1 MATGGEPRDAH
12 ADEAP
17 PEEDEAPPD
26 DGDGDD
32 APPENG
38 AAASAAATGGERE
51 GREEGEPRDRQRGRL
66 EGFIPDI
73 VKRTFYAGLGAV
85 FTTEEGIRKI
95 ASDLKLPK
103 DVANYLIQ
111 QAAASKDELFR
122 VVGKELRGFL
132 ETVNISGELQKL
144 LTSLSFEIKTEI
156 RFIPNDEAIAGVKPE
171 VKVGRMSFRRRK
183 DKDAKDDKK
192 PGEGDDEG

>member
-1 MATGGEPRDAH
+1 MASSEQPRDAH
-12 ADEAP
+12 AE
-17 PEEDEAPPD
+17 EAPPD
-26 DGDGDD
+26 DDEAPRRRRADADD
-32 APPENG
+32 ARRRRRRRPMRASRATTSRAT
-38 AAASAAATGGERE
+38 AARAAR
-51 GREEGEPRDRQRGRL
+51 
-66 EGFIPDI
+66 GFIPDI
-73 VKRTFYAGLGAV
+73 VRRTFYAGLGAV

-111 QAAASKDELFR
+111 QAASSKDELFR

-156 RFIPNDEAIAGVKPE
+156 RFIPNDEAVGGVKPD
-171 VKVGRMSFRRRK
+171 VKVGRMSFRRNATKTRARDRTSK
-183 DKDAKDDKK
+183 PAGDKD
-192 PGEGDDEG
+192 EG

>member
-1 MATGGEPRDAH
+1 MATTGEPRDAQS
-12 ADEAP
+12 E
-17 PEEDEAPPD
+17 EAPPD
-26 DGDGDD
+26 EAAADDD
-32 APPENG
+32 APPDDD
-38 AAASAAATGGERE
+38 AAPPDDDDAGDDPPDISAHADA
-51 GREEGEPRDRQRGRL
+51 PRDDRKGDDKRGRL
-66 EGFIPDI
+66 EFIPDI

-132 ETVNISGELQKL
+132 ESVNVSGELQKL

-156 RFIPNDEAIAGVKPE
+156 RFIPNDEAVGGVKPD
-171 VKVGRMSFRRRK
+171 VKVGKMSFKRNKDDGKKSDK
-183 DKDAKDDKK
+183 DK
-192 PGEGDDEG
+192 PES

>member
-1 MATGGEPRDAH
+1 MAIGGEPRDAH
-12 ADEAP
+12 ADALPDEEAHG
-17 PEEDEAPPD
+17 EGSGDGEDEDTPS
-26 DGDGDD
+26 
-32 APPENG
+32 ENG
-38 AAASAAATGGERE
+38 TAAAAP
-51 GREEGEPRDRQRGRL
+51 EPEAEPNKRGRL

-73 VKRTFYAGLGAV
+73 FKRTFYAGLGAV

-111 QAAASKDELFR
+111 QASTTKDELFR

-156 RFIPNDEAIAGVKPE
+156 RFIPNEQAIGGVKPD
-171 VKVGRMSFRRRK
+171 VRVGRMAFRRHKDRDAK
-183 DKDAKDDKK
+183 KSGDKDED
-192 PGEGDDEG
+192 